1 MMSETVKTET
11 SVETLTEEERRRIE
25 FNSRI
30 GENYRR
36 MMTMD
41 GAALKNEVKTEE
53 RQYPSLD
60 AYRPLHA
67 RKEITFEDV
76 QIPEEI
82 RRETE
87 MYYSGDARNAAA
99 PAPTRTYSPVQNFQ
113 DSIYAAPGYREAA
126 LRRERASAMQSAM
139 AQTLTAD
146 ETLSMPTATT
156 LQYGNVDG
164 QAAPMYA
171 TATAM
176 PAAPAMPAA
185 MPAAMPRVIASA
197 AQDARAYYAAL
208 LKKAVVGFAV
218 ACVLLLVVI
227 AVNSAIL
234 SGMNGEIAS
243 LQQTLDSIA
252 AQAADLQA
260 QIDSFI
266 VPGENGVPPAI
277 WEFITESGMIAA

>member
-1 MMSETVKTET
+1 MSETVKTET
-11 SVETLTEEERRRIE
+11 SVETLTEEERKRIE

-41 GAALKNEVKTEE
+41 GAALKSEVKTEE

-82 RRETE
+82 RWETE
-87 MYYSGDARNAAA
+87 MYNGASVA
-99 PAPTRTYSPVQNFQ
+99 PAKKYSPVQDFQ
-113 DSIYAAPGYREAA
+113 NSIYAAPGYREAA

-156 LQYGNVDG
+156 LQYGNVSG
-164 QAAPMYA
+164 QAAPMYFE
-171 TATAM
+171 ATAM

-185 MPAAMPRVIASA
+185 MPVTMPRVIASA

-234 SGMNGEIAS
+234 SGMNSEIAS

-260 QIDSFI
+260 RIDSFI

-277 WEFITESGMIAA
+277 WEFITENGMIAA

>member
-1 MMSETVKTET
+1 MSETVKTET
-11 SVETLTEEERRRIE
+11 SVETLTEEERKRIE

-41 GAALKNEVKTEE
+41 SAALKSEVKTEE

-60 AYRPLHA
+60 AYRPLHT

-87 MYYSGDARNAAA
+87 MYNGASAA
-99 PAPTRTYSPVQNFQ
+99 PARKYSPVQNFQ

-156 LQYGNVDG
+156 LQYGNVSG

-234 SGMNGEIAS
+234 SGMNSEIAS

-277 WEFITESGMIAA
+277 WEFITENGMIAA

>member
-1 MMSETVKTET
+1 MSETVKTET
-11 SVETLTEEERRRIE
+11 SVETLNEEERKRIE

-41 GAALKNEVKTEE
+41 GAALKSEVKIEE

-87 MYYSGDARNAAA
+87 MYNGASAA
-99 PAPTRTYSPVQNFQ
+99 PARKYSPVQDFQ
-113 DSIYAAPGYREAA
+113 NSIYAASGYREAA

-156 LQYGNVDG
+156 LQYGNVSG
-164 QAAPMYA
+164 QAAPMYFE
-171 TATAM
+171 ATAM
-176 PAAPAMPAA
+176 PAAPA

-234 SGMNGEIAS
+234 SGMNSEIAS

-277 WEFITESGMIAA
+277 WEFITENGMIAA